1 MDFSFLRKFLPGLIP
16 LVIFIIA
23 DELWGTETGLYIAIT
38 SGLAELAFYYIRTR
52 KIDRYILLDTLL
64 LVVLGGISILLENEI
79 FFKIKP
85 AIIESILLIVIAF
98 SLWGPKNLILTMSQR
113 YVGEIRLTDGMEQV
127 MKKNM
132 KIMLAIITFHILL
145 VLYSAE
151 YMSDEAWAFISGGL
165 FYIFFGLWFA
175 GIWIFTRLKNRKYRN
190 EEWLPVVNPEGK
202 ITGTAPRSIC
212 HDGKSKLLHPVVH
225 LHIINKE
232 GKIFLQKRSD
242 SKDIQPGKWDTSVGG
257 HIAPGE
263 TIEEALK
270 REVREETG
278 LTAFNAAFIK
288 NYVWESER
296 EKELV
301 FSFICFSDE
310 APQVD
315 MVEAVE
321 GRFWSQAE
329 IEQNLGKGIFTQNFE
344 NEYQIIKEKLVK

>member
-1 MDFSFLRKFLPGLIP
+1 
-16 LVIFIIA
+16 
-23 DELWGTETGLYIAIT
+23 
-38 SGLAELAFYYIRTR
+38 
-52 KIDRYILLDTLL
+52 
-64 LVVLGGISILLENEI
+64 
-79 FFKIKP
+79 
-85 AIIESILLIVIAF
+85 
-98 SLWGPKNLILTMSQR
+98 
-113 YVGEIRLTDGMEQV
+113 
-127 MKKNM
+127 M